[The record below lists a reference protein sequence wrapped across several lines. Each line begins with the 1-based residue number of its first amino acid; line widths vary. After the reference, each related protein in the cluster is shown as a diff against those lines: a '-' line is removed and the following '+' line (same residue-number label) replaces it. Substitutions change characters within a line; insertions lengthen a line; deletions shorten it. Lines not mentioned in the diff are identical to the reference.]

1 MVLASCNRTIP
12 SVPYYLLV
20 AAALLFAG
28 LLLAQP
34 WWVRRRRSRLRAR
47 PFPHAWRHILQRRVP
62 AIGRLPAD
70 LQLQLKQHVQVFLAE
85 KPFIGCQGQEI
96 TDEIRVTI
104 AALACLPLLNRAE
117 SYYPQLRQVLVY
129 PGAFVVERT
138 RADPTGVLQN
148 LRQVLAGESWS
159 QGQVILS
166 WQDVLTD
173 AANPDAGRNVV
184 IHEFVHQLDQE
195 TGAANG
201 APGLPSAQAYA
212 RWSQVLGAE
221 FAQLQQDV
229 AAGSNP
235 LLDAYGASD
244 PAEFFAVASEAFYLQ
259 PQALA
264 RAHPDL
270 FGELRRFYCVDPLT
284 W

>member
-1 MVLASCNRTIP
+1 LILRNRTTP

-28 LLLAQP
+28 MLLAQP
-34 WWVRRRRSRLRAR
+34 WWVRRRRRLLRAQ
-47 PFPHAWRHILQRRVP
+47 PFPHAWRQILQRRVP
-62 AIGRLPAD
+62 TVSRLPPD

-85 KPFIGCQGQEI
+85 KPFVGCQGLDI
-96 TDEIRVTI
+96 TDEVRVTI
-104 AALACLPLLNRAE
+104 ASLACLPLLNRAE
-117 SYYPQLRQVLVY
+117 AYYPQLRQVLVY
-129 PGAFVVERT
+129 PGPFVVDRT
-138 RADPTGVLQN
+138 RSDIAGVRQD

-159 QGQVILS
+159 EGQVILS
-166 WQDVLTD
+166 WQDVLAD

-184 IHEFVHQLDQE
+184 IHEFAHQLDQE
-195 TGAANG
+195 TGVANG

-212 RWSQVLGAE
+212 RWSEVLGGA
-221 FAQLQQDV
+221 FAQLHRDI
-229 AAGSNP
+229 AEGGTP

-244 PAEFFAVASEAFYLQ
+244 PAEFFAVASEAFYLR

-264 RAHPDL
+264 HDQPAL
-270 FGELRRFYCVDPLT
+270 FDELRRFYGVDPLA